1 MGCLHRMKL
10 HSVPFQMIQSGRKTI
25 ELRLYDEKRKVIQV
39 GDRILFSNT
48 SSQETLLVKV
58 IQLHRFATFEALYQA
73 LPLLQCGYAE
83 DNVGK
88 AMPSDMLQ
96 YYSKEQQ
103 AKYGVVGIEISLLSE
118 YVSDGI

>member
-1 MGCLHRMKL
+1 MKL